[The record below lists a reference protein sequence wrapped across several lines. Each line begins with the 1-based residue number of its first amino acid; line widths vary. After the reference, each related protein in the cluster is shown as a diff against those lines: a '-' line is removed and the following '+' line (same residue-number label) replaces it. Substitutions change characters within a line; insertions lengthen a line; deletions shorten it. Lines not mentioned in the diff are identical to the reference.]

1 MNFPRAF
8 LPRHIPLFVVL
19 LLLVAPARAEE
30 FSGKVDWV
38 YDGDTIR
45 VRNIGKVR
53 LLGID
58 APETEDSPKDDYYLR
73 QGVAKDRLRSV
84 AAQAT
89 RFIIRHAKKQTVR
102 LETGAGEKRDDY
114 GRLLAL
120 VYLPDGSLL
129 NLMLVENGLAAVYR
143 RFDFDLR
150 ENFLETEKEAQ
161 KNRKGLWE
169 K

>member
-1 MNFPRAF
+1 MNFPGTIIPRYILAF
-8 LPRHIPLFVVL
+8 LAFLILA
-19 LLLVAPARAEE
+19 APSWAEE
-30 FSGKVDWV
+30 FSGRVDWV
-38 YDGDTIR
+38 YDGDTIK

-58 APETEDSPKDDYYLR
+58 SPEKKDSPKDAYYLK
-73 QGVAKDRLRSV
+73 QGVTKNQLRSV

-89 RFIIRHAKKQTVR
+89 HFNIRCAKKKIVR
-102 LETGAGEKRDDY
+102 LVTAGRQQRDDY

-129 NLMLVENGLAAVYR
+129 NALLVENGLAAVYR
-143 RFDFDLR
+143 RFDFEKR
-150 ENFLETEKEAQ
+150 ESFLEAEKKARVNE
-161 KNRKGLWE
+161 KGLWE